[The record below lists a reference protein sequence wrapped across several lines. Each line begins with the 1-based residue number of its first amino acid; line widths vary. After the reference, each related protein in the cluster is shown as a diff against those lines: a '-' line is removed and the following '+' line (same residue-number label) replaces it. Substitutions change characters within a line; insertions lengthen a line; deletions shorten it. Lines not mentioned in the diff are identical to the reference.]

1 MTISKMYG
9 TAVFPEETASRDKPT
24 KRIITFRAGGRKDCS
39 MWSSAHRLSVRAVI
53 DPTYSA
59 LEPSPAML
67 EADDRPY
74 WHYEA
79 EDFLLHRLETMQ
91 RNFVDAKRKVGW
103 PGRFRPVRRTLVFQ
117 RSFDAPCLIDL
128 RASGEC
134 TVESGGVAE
143 DFPAGTFSCR
153 VSVPGT
159 VKITVRSDAIPAL
172 GSDLEWKILDGE
184 RELFARRLPRRKSGK
199 FPHEEEIPEI
209 LLRPMRLADGS
220 YDAGCELFGWL
231 EADCDEI
238 PRLGAGE
245 SRYEMENSDPEL
257 SEQDLEMIAV
267 APGRIRTQS
276 PIAFRYFRFSGK
288 QPENVLCRAL
298 FSPQQYHGAFAGTE
312 RQNALWMRSAY
323 TLRLNMHHFLL
334 DGIKRDHMPWTGD
347 LALSLTSNAYVF
359 GDGQIVKDSLTVL
372 GCSGPEYRDVNGI
385 TDFSCWLPVCHELYQ
400 RYWGDR
406 EFLERSFPAIRERVN
421 SLINRTDA
429 DCFLSRD
436 LQWVFIDWTPGSK
449 TSALQCLFYFALR
462 SAARLAARLG
472 ASAEQRR
479 WNEFAELLKG
489 AIYKNCFSPETGLF
503 RATLNP
509 SEEEYTRHANLFALL
524 SGMADEKDRAGLLKA
539 LRESTLPN
547 FGTPFLQTWEMLV
560 MAEAG
565 HLDYFLERLEHVWG
579 YMLDQDATTFWEGC
593 GTYASEAEY
602 CAFYG
607 RPYGASLCHAWASG
621 PAFLFPRIFL
631 GLRPLEDGWKR
642 FACRP
647 CADLGDLRCTV
658 PTPYGP
664 IEAERVD
671 GQLSLHHP
679 PEIMLGTTSRPE
691 DIP

>member
-143 DFPAGTFSCR
+143 DFPAGPFSCR

-172 GSDLEWKILDGE
+172 GSDLEWRILDGE

-209 LLRPMRLADGS
+209 QLRPMRLADGS

-334 DGIKRDHMPWTGD
+334 DGIKRDHMPWAGD

-406 EFLERSFPAIRERVN
+406 AFLERSFPAIRERVN

-539 LRESTLPN
+539 LRESILPN

-621 PAFLFPRIFL
+621 PAFLLPRIL
-631 GLRPLEDGWKR
+631 MGLAPVEDGWKTFR
-642 FACRP
+642 CRP
-647 CADLGDLRCTV
+647 VRNFGNFCCTV
-658 PTPYGP
+658 PTPDGP
-664 IEAERVD
+664 IEASWKD
-671 GQLSLHHP
+671 GILTLNHPDSLTC
-679 PEIMLGTTSRPE
+679 LR
-691 DIP
+691 D